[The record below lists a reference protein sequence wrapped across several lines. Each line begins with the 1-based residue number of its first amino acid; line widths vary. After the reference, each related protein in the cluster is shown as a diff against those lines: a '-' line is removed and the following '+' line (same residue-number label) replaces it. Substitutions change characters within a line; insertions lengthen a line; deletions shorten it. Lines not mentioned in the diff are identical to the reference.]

1 MREIK
6 LTWLE
11 LGEILK
17 KAGRLLVDSDNPK
30 EGNEFVENITPI
42 KNKQLLVRIGK
53 K

>member
-17 KAGRLLVDSDNPK
+17 KAGRLLEDSDK
-30 EGNEFVENITPI
+30 DGNEFVENITPV
-42 KNKQLLVRIGK
+42 KNKQLLIRLGK
-53 K
+53 R